1 MFKKLSGN
9 STNEGWLIGET
20 PLQKQQREER
30 HTMVFCALILVF
42 CCVYPDADAFAQ
54 MIDSTINRG
63 ADYIIG
69 RLGPAL
75 FLFGIAVSGT
85 AVAMGN
91 MEWVKRGVYVFGGG
105 ICVLAA
111 RGIFNA
117 VVSFAR

>member
-1 MFKKLSGN
+1 MKKVNYQQL
-9 STNEGWLIGET
+9 TMLCLIYA
-20 PLQKQQREER
+20 
-30 HTMVFCALILVF
+30 VIVAL
-42 CCVYPDADAFAQ
+42 YPYQDAYAQ

-75 FLFGIAVSGT
+75 FLFGIAIAGS

-91 MEWVKRGVYVFGGG
+91 IEWVKRGMYVFGGG